1 MSQDERRDRPDGFAG
16 GDRRG
21 GAGRPRPRTGDR
33 LPNREGSR
41 SGAEREQPQPKDGAR
56 TPRPRNGGSNPSGS
70 MTNGSGR
77 GGATHHRGSDPRHSV
92 RGGSGRGSTLPVPL
106 LGPRRTGPAEP
117 ALPADVTGSE
127 LDRPVRALL
136 RSLSKANAEMVARHL
151 VMAGRLLADDPRA
164 AYAHAMAAQRRAG
177 RIAVVRE
184 AVGVAAY
191 HAGLWAE
198 ALSELRAARRM
209 SGSSHQLPL
218 MADAERGLGRPER
231 ALDLAG
237 SREAATL
244 TTAERVELAI
254 VVSGARLDLGQ
265 PSAAVLSLQIPE
277 LVAADTHAFTP
288 RLRYAYAQAL
298 LAAGRRQ
305 EALSWFAGASE
316 ADLDDVTDA
325 DDRLADLQGLVFTDL
340 ADTPAQPEPG
350 PGDA

>member
-1 MSQDERRDRPDGFAG
+1 MSQDEHPDRSAD

-21 GAGRPRPRTGDR
+21 RQGGARSQTGNRQPSRERPRTAGGR
-33 LPNREGSR
+33 Q
-41 SGAEREQPQPKDGAR
+41 QPQPEDGPR
-56 TPRPRNGGSNPSGS
+56 TPRPRNAGQKPSES
-70 MTNGSGR
+70 RTTGSGR
-77 GGATHHRGSDPRHSV
+77 GGASPHRGFD
-92 RGGSGRGSTLPVPL
+92 GGRPLRAGAGRGNALPVPL

-117 ALPADVTGSE
+117 TLPAEVSGTE
-127 LDRPVRALL
+127 LDRPVRAQL

-151 VMAGRLLADDPRA
+151 VMAGRLLADDPHA

-177 RIAVVRE
+177 RVAVVRE

-198 ALSELRAARRM
+198 ALAELRAARRM

-231 ALDLAG
+231 ALELG
-237 SREAATL
+237 SSREAATL
-244 TTAERVELAI
+244 STAERVELAI

-298 LAAGRRQ
+298 LAAGRRE
-305 EALSWFAGASE
+305 EALSWFAGAAE
-316 ADLDDVTDA
+316 TDLDAVTDA
-325 DDRLADLQGLVFTDL
+325 DDRLAELQGLVFTDL
-340 ADTPAQPEPG
+340 ADTPAAPDAE